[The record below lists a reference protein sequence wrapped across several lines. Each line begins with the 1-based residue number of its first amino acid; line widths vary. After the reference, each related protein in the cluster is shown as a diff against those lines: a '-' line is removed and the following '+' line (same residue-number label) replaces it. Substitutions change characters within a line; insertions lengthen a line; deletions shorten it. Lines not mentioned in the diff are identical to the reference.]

1 MKVARVKRAAFRI
14 LPMER
19 VTVNVPLCVG
29 ETDSDSDSRSSSPL
43 NVRMVPMWRWDSIC
57 AAAGVACRICHCEG
71 DEESP
76 LIVPCQ
82 CTGSL
87 QFVHQ
92 ACLQQWIKSSGA
104 SCCELCNYSFVMEST
119 LKPLCKW
126 EKLQMTAR
134 DRRKLTFSV
143 VVHVVAIVCVVW
155 SLYIL
160 VSRTAEEIRQAQ
172 HSGVLEWPFWT
183 KLAVVAIGFTGGTVF
198 MYVQC
203 KVYVRMW
210 RRLEA
215 YNRII
220 HVSSCPEALAEELLS
235 RRSLSTSSPARSLQQ
250 NAPNGKE
257 TEADALSVETNAN
270 RCVDKGKCNAE
281 NTPE

>member
-1 MKVARVKRAAFRI
+1 PF
-14 LPMER
+14 
-19 VTVNVPLCVG
+19 
-29 ETDSDSDSRSSSPL
+29 SSF
-43 NVRMVPMWRWDSIC
+43 MSIC
-57 AAAGVACRICHCEG
+57 VAIHTQLLCSFRICHCEG
-71 DEESP
+71 DEEGP
-76 LIVPCQ
+76 LTAPCQ

-104 SCCELCNYSFVMEST
+104 SCCELCNYSFVMETT
-119 LKPLCKW
+119 LKPLRKW

-134 DRRKLTFSV
+134 DMRKLTFSV

-210 RRLEA
+210 RRLKA

-220 HVSSCPEALAEELLS
+220 HVRSCPEALAEELLS
-235 RRSLSTSSPARSLQQ
+235 RPMFPLPTVEFSPGTTVSLIGSLDNCWCPAQ
-250 NAPNGKE
+250 
-257 TEADALSVETNAN
+257 
-270 RCVDKGKCNAE
+270 CVAAE
-281 NTPE
+281 LLVF